1 MKKMFFLPIAAL
13 ILGCNNSGTQN
24 NNAGADSVMNDT
36 IATTQVDEDA
46 KRFIDEALNSGAM
59 EVELGKLA
67 QAQASNSRVK
77 AFGAMMVEDHTAA
90 GDELKALA
98 AAKNMMSIQVM
109 ESGHI
114 DEIADLKKENGVDFD
129 KKYIK
134 MMLSM
139 HRKDIDKFEDM
150 AKEDD
155 QPDLKAFAAKN
166 LPKLKMH
173 LDSAKA
179 INKQVK
185 GSSDPTDN

>member
-36 IATTQVDEDA
+36 VATTQVDEDA
-46 KRFIDEALNSGAM
+46 KSFIDEALNSGAM

-67 QAQASNSRVK
+67 QAQASSSRVK
-77 AFGAMMVEDHTAA
+77 SFGAMMVKDHTAA

-98 AAKNMMSIQVM
+98 AAKNMMSVQVM

-114 DEIADLKKENGVDFD
+114 DEIAELKKENGVSFD

-150 AKEDD
+150 AKDD
-155 QPDLKAFAAKN
+155 DLPDLKAFAAKY

-179 INKQVK
+179 INKEVK

>member
-13 ILGCNNSGTQN
+13 IWGCNSGTQN
-24 NNAGADSVMNDT
+24 SNADADSVMSDT
-36 IATTQVDEDA
+36 AATARVDEDG
-46 KRFIDEALNSGAM
+46 KKFIDEVLNSGAM

-67 QAQASNSRVK
+67 QAQASNPRVK
-77 AFGAMMVEDHTAA
+77 AFGAMMVNDHTAV

-98 AAKNMMSIQVM
+98 AAKNMMSVQVM

-114 DEIADLKKENGVDFD
+114 DEIANLKKEKGVDFD

-134 MMLSM
+134 IMLSM
-139 HRKDIDKFEDM
+139 HRKDIDRFEDM
-150 AKEDD
+150 AEEDD
-155 QPDLKAFAAKN
+155 HPDLNAFAAKH

-179 INKQVK
+179 INKEVK